1 MNTLDTCYLLNPY
14 CMYGKILGSIMIIE
28 CYEVVFLMLEMRKA
42 SSQLETK
49 LITLLSHNY
58 LHLLSRNSFCSF
70 NAV

>member
-1 MNTLDTCYLLNPY
+1 
-14 CMYGKILGSIMIIE
+14 MIIE

-58 LHLLSRNSFCSF
+58 LHLLSRNSFVVLMPYRDISKF
-70 NAV
+70 LNSVV